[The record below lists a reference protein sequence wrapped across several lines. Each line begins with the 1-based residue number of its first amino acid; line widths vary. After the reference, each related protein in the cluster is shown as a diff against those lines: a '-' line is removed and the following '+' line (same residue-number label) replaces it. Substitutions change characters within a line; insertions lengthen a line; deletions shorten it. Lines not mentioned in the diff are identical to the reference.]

1 VGLYRPEA
9 SASGIFFAPFVERGF
24 VEREESFPF
33 KARHSR
39 GWKPGALAKD
49 EQGRRVEVLSNP
61 CWDDSYKGFRI
72 LIRYCPDEGTRMA
85 ELKAL
90 SS

>member
-1 VGLYRPEA
+1 MPEKRA
-9 SASGIFFAPFVERGF
+9 LIQA
-24 VEREESFPF
+24 
-33 KARHSR
+33 

-61 CWDDSYKGFRI
+61 SWDDSYKGFRI

-90 SS
+90 SLPSNDEL